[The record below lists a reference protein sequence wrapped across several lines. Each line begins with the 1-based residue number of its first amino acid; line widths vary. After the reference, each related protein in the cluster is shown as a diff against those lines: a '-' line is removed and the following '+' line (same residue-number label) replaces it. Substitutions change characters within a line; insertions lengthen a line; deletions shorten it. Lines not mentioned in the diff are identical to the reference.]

1 MRARIFPP
9 FELAFCPH
17 ATMAAR
23 VLPQRPRAPG
33 RVSNTLLAPPCQP
46 WLPAETESVTVLC
59 RIQRRASSHPAKR
72 LIFGPGKFHTRPE
85 HVRGLLTH
93 NLCVLG
99 VMRRVYTHW
108 RRGYVRSAVTGR
120 PRLGRSSAFI
130 WGFPYLSYRDK
141 KLWISCHN
149 SSTKHRDLKIFL
161 RGAKVEP
168 QRRVR

>member
-23 VLPQRPRAPG
+23 VLHSVRGRQVVSPTPCWPRA
-33 RVSNTLLAPPCQP
+33 SPPCQP
-46 WLPAETESVTVLC
+46 RLPAETESVRVLC
-59 RIQRRASSHPAKR
+59 PIQRRASSHPAKR

-149 SSTKHRDLKIFL
+149 SSTKHSTL
-161 RGAKVEP
+161 
-168 QRRVR
+168 QSSRVRL